1 MKHST
6 PPPVKKILWLGDLHL
21 DRIDHDLR
29 EQFLKKLNQMEYD
42 AAVITG
48 DTSDGRQLA
57 NHLAQLANASASRP
71 VYFCLGNHDY
81 YSSSFKAVH
90 DMAES
95 VCKRH
100 DNLHF
105 LGNGEIIRLT
115 DSTALVGHG
124 GWANGHTGWGRNTLV
139 KSRDHHSIGDFR
151 DLPRYDIFIRMNQ
164 LGKESAG
171 YFRRVMPYALSRFSN
186 LIICTHAPPFPE
198 ASQFDRKVCGW
209 THLPHFCNLAAGK
222 AIAGITKNHP
232 NRRVT
237 VVCGHTH
244 CSARVDIL
252 DNLRVYVGGAKRG
265 CPEIQGILDV
275 N

>member
-1 MKHST
+1 
-6 PPPVKKILWLGDLHL
+6 
-21 DRIDHDLR
+21 
-29 EQFLKKLNQMEYD
+29 
-42 AAVITG
+42 
-48 DTSDGRQLA
+48 
-57 NHLAQLANASASRP
+57 
-71 VYFCLGNHDY
+71 
-81 YSSSFKAVH
+81 
-90 DMAES
+90 MAES

-151 DLPRYDIFIRMNQ
+151 DLSRHDIFIRMNQ

-171 YFRRVMPYALSRFSN
+171 YFRSVMPYALSRFSN
-186 LIICTHAPPFPE
+186 LVVCTHAPPFPE
-198 ASQFDRKVCGW
+198 ASQFNRKVCGW
-209 THLPHFCNLAAGK
+209 NHLPHFCNLAAGK